1 MKTKQFFALTMAA
14 AMLTACTGN
23 KEEQKGPQ
31 EELPIVKV
39 QSVYQENVQL
49 TSEYTATV
57 EAFKTNNIA
66 SNNGSRIK
74 RILVDVGSTVHAGQ
88 SVVILDDINIA
99 TQNAAIDQQR
109 IQLANLKRDLER
121 AKELVKIGGGTQ
133 QTVDQL
139 QASYDAQA
147 RAIQSSQRMLS
158 TMSENTVLTSPV
170 SGVVTEKNYNNGDLP
185 GGLPILVIEQ
195 QQPLKVIINV
205 NESDFPK
212 VKKDMPVTVKLDTY
226 GDEEFAGKVYL
237 IHPAIDP
244 ASRTFQVEVT
254 INNSGNRVHSGMFA
268 RVTFNFGSQMS
279 VVVPDQAIQKQVGS
293 GVRFVY
299 LYNTNGTV
307 EFRQVELGRRLGT
320 RYEVL
325 SGLQN
330 GAKVVVT
337 GQSRLN
343 DGAKVALDNS
353 K

>member
-1 MKTKQFFALTMAA
+1 MKTKQFLALTMAA
-14 AMLTACTGN
+14 AMLAACTGN

-74 RILVDVGSTVHAGQ
+74 RILVDVGSTVRAGQ

-109 IQLANLKRDLER
+109 IQLTNLKRDLER

-170 SGVVTEKNYNNGDLP
+170 SGVVTQKNYNNGDLP

-212 VKKDMPVTVKLDTY
+212 VKKDMPVQVKLDTY
-226 GDEEFAGKVYL
+226 GDEVFAGKVYL

-299 LYNTNGTV
+299 VYNSNGTV

-330 GAKVVVT
+330 GAQVVVT

-343 DGAKVALDNS
+343 DGAKVALDN

>member
-1 MKTKQFFALTMAA
+1 MKTKQFLALTMAA
-14 AMLTACTGN
+14 AMLAACTGN

-74 RILVDVGSTVHAGQ
+74 RILVDVGSTVRAGQ

-109 IQLANLKRDLER
+109 IQLTNLKRDLDR

-170 SGVVTEKNYNNGDLP
+170 SGVVTQKNYNNGDLP

-212 VKKDMPVTVKLDTY
+212 VKKDMPVQVKLDTY
-226 GDEEFAGKVYL
+226 GDEVFAGKVYL

-299 LYNTNGTV
+299 VYNSNGTV

-330 GAKVVVT
+330 GAQVVVT

-343 DGAKVALDNS
+343 DGAKVALDNN